1 MNDKLPLIRIATYCV
16 FAAIL
21 CMRPKEVRVIP
32 VSITSGDDVD
42 AMREAHRRAEE
53 RIGEDRNTVNTSGFT
68 ETKRSGSE
76 VLAIGSAAA
85 VKYGAKLGDFGRP
98 RIEVKKIDGRLKWQ
112 LLYIRDYGPGLS
124 VAPAETFL
132 VTIDDATGEREVKN
146 ATASY

>member
-1 MNDKLPLIRIATYCV
+1 MNDKLPFIRIATYCV

-32 VSITSGDDVD
+32 VSTKSGDNVD
-42 AMREAHRRAEE
+42 AMREAYSRAEE
-53 RIGEDRNTVNTSGFT
+53 RIGEDRNTINTGGFT

-76 VLAIGSAAA
+76 VLAIANAAA
-85 VKYGAKLGDFGRP
+85 VKYGARLGDFERP
-98 RIEVKKIDGRLKWQ
+98 RIKVKKIDGRLKWQ
-112 LLYIRDYGPGLS
+112 LLYIRDYGPGVS

-132 VTIDDATGEREVKN
+132 VTIDDATGEREVKD